1 MNNIRLMTIRTY
13 KRYRK
18 YPSGNAGIKAQ
29 IKFKNMETFKTETET
44 NPDELMEDDTDLN
57 ELDFMNLDM
66 TCASRR
72 EEKKQKE
79 LLKIRMV
86 RRKYFKEVEPSF
98 LTLVER
104 DQIQKLHASNPDEW
118 TPEKLSE
125 SFPALPE
132 TIRKILKTKWIPQ
145 SMDRAIKYD
154 SNVIENWKNFKIG
167 ELVVNDRLHEHL
179 TKFKNRQISLTDRES
194 LLKNIIP
201 PKMEFPKPQ
210 SSVFSSII
218 TEVENTEQSLNN
230 QKLISCTSDVSR
242 NEKELIITDKKII
255 EESIVQTNKFTN
267 TNSSNQKNKMSN
279 KLILNEFLKAKL
291 KKLYETSPEEGIT
304 LLQTYRQHTQF
315 TNLKDESSNI
325 NNTAKE
331 PSTKENKVTTI
342 DNKKESVEKSMIETN
357 KFTNTYNSDQE
368 NNKVNN
374 KLINND
380 FIKMKLKS
388 LYETSPEEG
397 INLLSTHK
405 QYVQSTNLKDVI
417 SDVNN
422 TEKKQDTEE
431 RNVATVKIPSNE
443 STLTVSKDK
452 MCFNVVVTSNKERDA
467 LDTYVKEWKTSIDT
481 EFKYAN
487 SIKIPKNVRKE
498 GMTYRIKDCYYD
510 DDGEF
515 LYRTPGL
522 KN

>member
-13 KRYRK
+13 KAYRK
-18 YPSGNAGIKAQ
+18 YPSGTAGIKGQ
-29 IKFKNMETFKTETET
+29 IKLKKMETFKTETET

-57 ELDFMNLDM
+57 EVDFTNLD
-66 TCASRR
+66 TRYEPWR

-86 RRKYFKEVEPSF
+86 KRKYFKEIEPSF
-98 LTLVER
+98 LTLVDR

-132 TIRKILKTKWIPQ
+132 TIRKILKTKWVPQ
-145 SMDRAIKYD
+145 SMNRAIKYD
-154 SNVIENWKNFKIG
+154 SNVIENWKNFRIG
-167 ELVVNDRLHEHL
+167 KLVVSDKLHEHL
-179 TKFKNRQISLTDRES
+179 TKFKNRQISLTDREL

-201 PKMEFPKPQ
+201 PKMEFPKPR
-210 SSVFSSII
+210 SSMFSNFI
-218 TEVENTEQSLNN
+218 TKIENTEQPLNN

-242 NEKELIITDKKII
+242 NKKELITMDKENI
-255 EESIVQTNKFTN
+255 EEPMAQTNKFTN
-267 TNSSNQKNKMSN
+267 TNSSNQKNKTSN

-291 KKLYETSPEEGIT
+291 KKLYEISPEEGIT
-304 LLQTYRQHTQF
+304 LLQTYRQHIQF

-331 PSTKENKVTTI
+331 PSTKENKVTTV
-342 DNKKESVEKSMIETN
+342 DNKKESTEKSMIETN
-357 KFTNTYNSDQE
+357 KFTNADNGDQE
-368 NNKVNN
+368 NNKVDN

-397 INLLSTHK
+397 IKLLSTHK
-405 QYVQSTNLKDVI
+405 QYLQSKNLKDII
-417 SDVNN
+417 SDVNDA
-422 TEKKQDTEE
+422 EKKQDTEE
-431 RNVATVKIPSNE
+431 RNVTTVKIPSNE
-443 STLTVSKDK
+443 STLTVNEDK
-452 MCFNVVVTSNKERDA
+452 TCFNVVVTSNKERDA

-487 SIKIPKNVRKE
+487 SIKIPKNVHKE